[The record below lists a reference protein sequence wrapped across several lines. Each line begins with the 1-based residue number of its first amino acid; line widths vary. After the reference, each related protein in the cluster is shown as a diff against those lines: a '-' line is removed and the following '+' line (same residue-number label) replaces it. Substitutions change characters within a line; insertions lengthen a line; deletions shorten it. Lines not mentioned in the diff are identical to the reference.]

1 MATLETLLRPGRP
14 FFAAILAVCA
24 IALAAA
30 LSGEYVFGLEPCIL
44 CLTERVPYVVAGAV
58 AAAMAGL
65 PTSPGLRRLGVL
77 LVLLAVAANT
87 GISAYHVGVE
97 QHWWASAVCGAA
109 ELDAS
114 VDLMQA
120 LTTPSRPACD
130 EVSFTLFGISLAG
143 YNFLLSFALTAFAA
157 VALFG
162 PRRRP
167 A

>member
-1 MATLETLLRPGRP
+1 MERFLRPGRP

-24 IALAAA
+24 AALAGA
-30 LSGEYVFGLEPCIL
+30 LAGEHLFGLRPCVL

-77 LVLLAVAANT
+77 LVLLAAAANT
-87 GISAYHVGVE
+87 GISAYHIGVE

-114 VDLMQA
+114 IDLMQS
-120 LTTPSRPACD
+120 LSTPQRPACD

-143 YNFLLSFALTAFAA
+143 YNFLLSTALTAFAA

-162 PRRRP
+162 PRRRQP
-167 A
+167 